1 METIDIEKTKYN
13 KDTIYK
19 WREKN
24 KESYLSKLSN
34 YNSKRY
40 NEMKPDKKKE
50 LIDKIKMNIKKRRE
64 KEKLERPTDIII
76 KRGRPRKHEI
86 ILTT

>member
-1 METIDIEKTKYN
+1 
-13 KDTIYK
+13 
-19 WREKN
+19 
-24 KESYLSKLSN
+24 
-34 YNSKRY
+34 
-40 NEMKPDKKKE
+40 MKQDKKKE